1 MGSLGRFLAVLFYI
15 NLACL
20 LHGMEVSELLIHKV
34 HILVTKYLICDHR
47 VNLSILLD
55 LHNMVY
61 LFKYTIGLSLQLLR
75 HSYHLIWLNRP
86 SSEIYW
92 RSSNLCGKFSCRE
105 DILSLKRLEWTCA
118 KYRLRVCIIILF
130 NVW

>member
-1 MGSLGRFLAVLFYI
+1 MGSWGRFLEVLFCI

-20 LHGMEVSELLIHKV
+20 LHGMEVSELPIHKV

-75 HSYHLIWLNRP
+75 RSYHLIWLNRP

-105 DILSLKRLEWTCA
+105 DILSLKRLE
-118 KYRLRVCIIILF
+118 
-130 NVW
+130 